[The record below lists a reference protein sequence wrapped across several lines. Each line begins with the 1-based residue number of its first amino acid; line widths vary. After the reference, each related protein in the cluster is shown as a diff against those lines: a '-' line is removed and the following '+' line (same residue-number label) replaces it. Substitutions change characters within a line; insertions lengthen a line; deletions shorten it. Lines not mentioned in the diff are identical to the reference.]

1 MTKKSKQAAGRQH
14 HNTSPPAPTITQ
26 VKQAGAVPGL
36 RWRPCPT
43 PYRCFD
49 PCKTRHTRSLPFAV
63 SSSTPSSSSPPSSS
77 LPPLHHPA
85 RTTGPIGPNVRQ
97 ARGLHADLPF
107 HPSLFPLS
115 FPRQAV
121 RVEAAEVEHG
131 ITGISHGA
139 RRPLVLLPVL
149 ALASLQRHPSFPPLL
164 RNKHMPHYYQRS
176 SGSDHIDANDGGSM
190 AAAVVVQK
198 LPSSCTPPPSST
210 TTSSSSSSASSPHD
224 INPRRPTKD
233 QALDDLCSI
242 KRPLTFWPL
251 LALIFYTS
259 SGGPFGIENIV
270 SSVGPLLAIVG

>member
-1 MTKKSKQAAGRQH
+1 
-14 HNTSPPAPTITQ
+14 
-26 VKQAGAVPGL
+26 
-36 RWRPCPT
+36 
-43 PYRCFD
+43 
-49 PCKTRHTRSLPFAV
+49 
-63 SSSTPSSSSPPSSS
+63 
-77 LPPLHHPA
+77 
-85 RTTGPIGPNVRQ
+85 
-97 ARGLHADLPF
+97 
-107 HPSLFPLS
+107 
-115 FPRQAV
+115 
-121 RVEAAEVEHG
+121 
-131 ITGISHGA
+131 
-139 RRPLVLLPVL
+139 
-149 ALASLQRHPSFPPLL
+149 
-164 RNKHMPHYYQRS
+164 
-176 SGSDHIDANDGGSM
+176 M